1 MITGQARST
10 SDVGTP
16 QLCTLDIHP
25 YIFFSL
31 LSFFL
36 FFFFSF
42 PSSSSSRYFV
52 TTAYIHILVV
62 VRAGDWSAP
71 VSVASQ
77 EEVESERDICN
88 NGERG
93 NASDPSR
100 VSDVCAGSESSGAW
114 TEVEWPFRVLHKPR
128 EERRRSE
135 RRVVGVGGSRRSRW
149 KRRGTGTRW
158 ERRSCKGETG
168 RRPPPGAT
176 LVAAHAVA
184 HLSTSN
190 LATCATWQPRS
201 LTMRIRTIL
210 HPDASSTLPLLSPS
224 LLPSLG
230 LFRFFVSLSRYLLFT
245 RSTRWRDALAD
256 SREVLARRGR
266 TWRECDCRL
275 TLRFGSSGELLFRG
289 WDERC
294 WRG

>member
-100 VSDVCAGSESSGAW
+100 VSDVCAGSLPGLGPKWNGLFEFSTSREKREGGQSDAW
-114 TEVEWPFRVLHKPR
+114 SVLV
-128 EERRRSE
+128 
-135 RRVVGVGGSRRSRW
+135 VVGAAGG
-149 KRRGTGTRW
+149 
-158 ERRSCKGETG
+158 KGEEQEHAG
-168 RRPPPGAT
+168 RGGRARERP
-176 LVAAHAVA
+176 AADR
-184 HLSTSN
+184 LQG
-190 LATCATWQPRS
+190 LR
-201 LTMRIRTIL
+201 
-210 HPDASSTLPLLSPS
+210 S
-224 LLPSLG
+224 LLPTPWPIYPRPTWPPAQLDSP
-230 LFRFFVSLSRYLLFT
+230 
-245 RSTRWRDALAD
+245 AL
-256 SREVLARRGR
+256 
-266 TWRECDCRL
+266 
-275 TLRFGSSGELLFRG
+275 
-289 WDERC
+289 
-294 WRG
+294 